1 MLGHE
6 KKLLKLL
13 KLWTVEAEQKSY
25 LLKEAIN
32 YKLGRAVCEQL
43 RLGQMIIVRVRG

>member
-13 KLWTVEAEQKSY
+13 KLWKAEAEQKSY
-25 LLKEAIN
+25 LVKVDIN
-32 YKLGRAVCEQL
+32 YKLGCAVCEQL
-43 RLGQMIIVRVRG
+43 RFGETIIVRVRG